1 MGGTAE
7 SVVIPVTIQ
16 VSGEDKV
23 KSLTRTLEKL
33 SKGANFNKYW
43 GSYQNIIDGVTASF
57 EQYTNALSRGDKAA
71 SNNFGKDI
79 IKNLN
84 ALDAALELS
93 GKKIEDFDFKGFDVK
108 NIRNTA
114 TELMKNADMENI
126 GLKFSKDNFKDF
138 GVSMEYMKSFSG
150 EIGNIF
156 DQLSRSSSDNTI
168 IKQLQEDAVS
178 AKEAISELKNI
189 IEEQKAELQSFES
202 GEKFSQITDD
212 YENAM
217 NDLAK
222 AESKLVR
229 IKETAKSEFK
239 AFLDA
244 NNLDS
249 DEYYGDFS
257 EYFEQIERGYLKS
270 SQEAIRALKGSQDA
284 YLLGQNMDIDTTQL
298 QQFIA
303 MLEKCVSSVAEVK
316 SEVTQL
322 AEVVNTLGTKAPLEN
337 LADSISKSEDITE
350 EQRAKLTAM
359 ANGSQDL
366 NSVAQIIS
374 VISSTSKEA
383 EASMEGFYNT
393 ITQLVEALQGLAN
406 VNFDSLKKIGGIFE
420 SITSLNGFNTKES
433 SFTALL
439 DFLTKLNELEA
450 TGNAKLFSGLDFSG
464 LNNIKIK
471 PETSNS
477 IVSLIDAMNGAN
489 LSGVNNLNLE
499 WLEKLKIG
507 KPALNSLTS
516 LKEFLNDIR
525 DIDTSG
531 LSTASGLNF
540 DWVEKLSIK
549 SGALKSLEQLKGFLN
564 SVNGSDLSNL
574 ESSLKN
580 VKFDEISK
588 YINENIK
595 PIDTSKLIGDTG
607 ISAESS
613 ALTSL
618 IGVIDQVIEAVGR
631 KNSAFLE
638 EQSVVTGVVDSELT
652 ALGTLWATIDDIA
665 TAAKGINPGKMFSTQ
680 SFNKMVENIKKFPNS
695 GFATLEDLGKID
707 LSKLSFNVKGKS
719 FGNLTEGLKEISQ
732 IGDFSKLKALSDV
745 DLSGFSD
752 IKVSGKSFNNL
763 VEGIKELSSLNLDEL
778 TKLAG
783 IDFNGLNGLQYA
795 GKVGGGLTKQ
805 SKNFID
811 SQNKQI
817 EKELKRYRDL
827 GMDEADLQPIKD
839 LRELLNGNFTPSA
852 MLDMTDVNGE
862 MEAYVSMLSEAI
874 NKLDLMAEKKKQSL
888 SQEKS
893 VDDNISYLEKLYKT
907 EDSLIKKKQKNG
919 SLTNTETFDLGNI
932 QQEIAKTEAL
942 VQGEEKYQTLLARRQ
957 AMQKDTVADYNNKI
971 NDTISSANNILENNK
986 SSDFIE
992 SGKYIELKELIPQLE
1007 QLRKTDTDIISD
1019 QDVEQSTELLN
1030 NARELISLLN
1040 GKSAKINSN
1049 KGTFLGKIGS
1059 YSDIDDAK
1067 RQIRELIQA
1076 QAASK
1081 NARFID
1087 DGFSKNN
1094 TQLNYRLITADGTV
1108 QHMSASWDAA
1118 SNSITGYMR
1127 KETEYVSQGQQFINS
1142 VKGKF
1147 AELTRYVSVMDVVQK
1162 GIQFLKSGVR
1172 SVVDI
1177 NTAMTELKKVTD
1189 ETAGSY
1195 ERFGKTAGDIA
1206 TEVGTTRK
1214 EITNSTADFARLGYS
1229 MEDST
1234 KLAKSAAIYKNI
1246 GDGIDIDTATENII
1260 YTLRGFQQ
1268 EVDDV
1273 PKMIDIFNEVSNN
1286 TPIDAGGLGEALKR
1300 SASAF
1305 NAANTDM
1312 NEAISL
1318 IVGANSVVQN
1328 PEKVGNMWKTVSMRI
1343 RGAKVELEEA
1353 GEDTDDLV
1361 TSTSEMRDLV
1371 KGITGFD
1378 IMKDKDTFKN
1388 MKDIVVGIGKEWS
1401 NISDIDRTA
1410 LLNKLAGKTQANALA
1425 AAFDNYKLIEETYQ
1439 YTQNAEGSATEE
1451 NEKYLDSVEGR
1462 IQVLNTS
1469 FQNLWAN
1476 AVDDGFLKFW
1486 IDLGTN
1492 ILNVVDKIGMFKTA
1506 IGAVV
1511 GIASFN
1517 GAGRAN
1523 FAI

>member
-43 GSYQNIIDGVTASF
+43 GSYQHIIDGVTDSF
-57 EQYTNALSRGDKAA
+57 EKYSDALSRGDKAA
-71 SNNFGKDI
+71 SNNFGKEL

-114 TELMKNADMENI
+114 TELMKNTDMENI

-138 GVSMEYMKSFSG
+138 GVALEYMKSFSG

-178 AKEAISELKNI
+178 AKEAISDLKNI

-217 NDLAK
+217 NDLER
-222 AESKLVR
+222 AERKLGR

-249 DEYYGDFS
+249 DEYYGNFS
-257 EYFEQIERGYLKS
+257 EYYEQIERGYFKS

-383 EASMEGFYNT
+383 EGSMEGFCNT

-406 VNFDSLKKIGGIFE
+406 VNLDNLKKIGGIFE

-450 TGNAKLFSGLDFSG
+450 TGNAKLFSDLDFSG

-507 KPALNSLTS
+507 KTALNSLTS

-564 SVNGSDLSNL
+564 AVNGSDLSNL

-595 PIDTSKLIGDTG
+595 PIDTSKLIDDTG
-607 ISAESS
+607 ISAESG

-618 IGVIDQVIEAVGR
+618 IGVIDQVIEAVSR
-631 KNSAFLE
+631 KNNAFLE
-638 EQSVVTGVVDSELT
+638 EQSVVTGVVDGELT

-665 TAAKGINPGKMFSTQ
+665 TAAKGIDPGKMFSTQ
-680 SFNKMVENIKKFPNS
+680 SFNKMVENIKNFPDS
-695 GFATLEDLGKID
+695 GFDTLKDLGKID

-732 IGDFSKLKALSDV
+732 IGDLSKLKALSDV

-752 IKVSGKSFNNL
+752 IKVSEKSFSNL

-795 GKVGGGLTKQ
+795 GKVGGGLVKQ

-817 EKELKRYRDL
+817 ENELKRYRDL

-839 LRELLNGNFTPSA
+839 MRELLNSNFTPSA
-852 MLDMTDVNGE
+852 MLGMDDVDAE
-862 MEAYVSMLSEAI
+862 VKSFIADLSTAV
-874 NKLDLMAEKKKQSL
+874 NKLDLIAEKKKQAL

-893 VDDNISYLEKLYKT
+893 VDDNISYLEKLYKA
-907 EDSLIKKKQKNG
+907 EDGLIKKRQKNG

-957 AMQKDTVADYNNKI
+957 AMQKDATAAYNSQVNDMISAANKI
-971 NDTISSANNILENNK
+971 VENNK
-986 SSDFIE
+986 GSDFIE
-992 SGKYIELKELIPQLE
+992 SNKYLELKELIPQLE
-1007 QLRKTDTDIISD
+1007 QLRKADTDIISD

-1030 NARELISLLN
+1030 NARELVTLLN
-1040 GKSAKINSN
+1040 GKGSKVNSS
-1049 KGTFLGKIGS
+1049 KGTFIGKIGS

-1067 RQIRELIQA
+1067 RQIQELIQA

-1087 DGFSKNN
+1087 DGFSNNN
-1094 TQLNYRLITADGTV
+1094 TRLNYRLITADGTV
-1108 QHMSASWDAA
+1108 QHMYASWDTA
-1118 SNSITGYMR
+1118 SNSISEYMR
-1127 KETEYVSQGQQFINS
+1127 KETEYVSQGQKFINS

-1147 AELTRYVSVMDVVQK
+1147 AELTRYISVMDVVQK

-1234 KLAKSAAIYKNI
+1234 KLAKSAAIYKNV

-1260 YTLRGFQQ
+1260 STLRGFQQ

-1328 PEKVGNMWKTVSMRI
+1328 PEKVGKHIIAYLHSNMMKI
-1343 RGAKVELEEA
+1343 KVA
-1353 GEDTDDLV
+1353 I
-1361 TSTSEMRDLV
+1361 SV
-1371 KGITGFD
+1371 KD
-1378 IMKDKDTFKN
+1378 QRWLRPRKDYS
-1388 MKDIVVGIGKEWS
+1388 VVIG
-1401 NISDIDRTA
+1401 
-1410 LLNKLAGKTQANALA
+1410 
-1425 AAFDNYKLIEETYQ
+1425 
-1439 YTQNAEGSATEE
+1439 
-1451 NEKYLDSVEGR
+1451 
-1462 IQVLNTS
+1462 
-1469 FQNLWAN
+1469 
-1476 AVDDGFLKFW
+1476 
-1486 IDLGTN
+1486 
-1492 ILNVVDKIGMFKTA
+1492 
-1506 IGAVV
+1506 
-1511 GIASFN
+1511 
-1517 GAGRAN
+1517 
-1523 FAI
+1523 